1 MKNLKRQ
8 QQYFQTVQAFCLL
21 FLRSVPSSLHGP
33 FCSSRRR
40 DADTLIKSPPAAVS
54 RSSLSFQL
62 FQHLCKEFRAEHL
75 SLSYLAAAAAAAKSL
90 QSCPTLCD
98 PIDGSPPGSSIH
110 GIFQARVLEWG
121 AIAFSRATWQAF
133 FHTDPAWLTDT
144 NSERKKTRRSLFHDV
159 ALTDFCLPNE
169 ILKQVKV
176 R

>member
-1 MKNLKRQ
+1 MKNLKVNSNTFKVSRPFACFFSGQ
-8 QQYFQTVQAFCLL
+8 FP
-21 FLRSVPSSLHGP
+21 PSSTVP
-33 FCSSRRR
+33 FVPQGGGMLT
-40 DADTLIKSPPAAVS
+40 TLIKSSPAAVS
-54 RSSLSFQL
+54 WSSLSFQL

-75 SLSYLAAAAAAAKSL
+75 SLSYLAAAAAAKSL
-90 QSCPTLCD
+90 QSCPTLFD

-133 FHTDPAWLTDT
+133 FYTDPAWLTDT
-144 NSERKKTRRSLFHDV
+144 NSERKKMRRSLFHDV